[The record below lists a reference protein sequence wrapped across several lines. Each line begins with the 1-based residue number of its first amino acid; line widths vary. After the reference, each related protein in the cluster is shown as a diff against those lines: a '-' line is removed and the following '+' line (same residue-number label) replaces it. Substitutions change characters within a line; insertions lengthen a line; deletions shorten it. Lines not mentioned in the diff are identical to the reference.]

1 MSGRQYDKEI
11 EVLSNAIVSSE
22 NRSRESTG
30 LLYTYA
36 LVSIGFGFMI
46 GWHVVGLFAPASPL
60 LSYGNITQA
69 LILCTIGV
77 GATAI
82 SYLVCARFASYFPS
96 HCLWF
101 TIAATLCSQAVVVCA
116 FAHSFYDIPIAIDI
130 IAWILFGYSKAAI
143 CLGWSVYLS
152 SLPSKHTGIAVGIGG
167 VLGSVLY
174 FFVFTAMPPSFSLVG
189 TALLPIASL
198 AMLLL
203 LFKGAPDG
211 KLLIGD
217 DYNRPASALSN
228 SAALSNGAHGIVYG
242 FITSYVCLIGP
253 CAAAITGLS
262 GIIGCF
268 FVAVL
273 MKLAPKMDFDN
284 GIVQRIAQ
292 PLVVIGLLLMPM
304 SDGPFLIFCGCLVTI
319 ALAFVNIAT
328 WGTVAMENYEFH
340 LQPILRFAARQ
351 APLWVGFTV
360 GAIITTLLSMATY
373 ATSRPLGIIAVVL
386 VAFVIVSFSC
396 YSGNDSV
403 EKGYLEAII
412 TIDEVPDEPPVNHPS
427 FDERCAEVCATY
439 GLSPRES
446 EVFNLLAR
454 GRNAKIIQEELCV
467 SASTA
472 KTHIY
477 RIYRKMGINSQQLL
491 IDAVEGKRDPSAL
504 H

>member
-1 MSGRQYDKEI
+1 M
-11 EVLSNAIVSSE
+11 LSNAIVSSE
-22 NRSRESTG
+22 DRSRESTD
-30 LLYTYA
+30 LFYTCV

-46 GWHVVGLFAPASPL
+46 GWHIIGLFAPASPL
-60 LSYGNITQA
+60 LSYDNITQA
-69 LILCTIGV
+69 LILCTIGM

-82 SYLVCARFASYFPS
+82 SYLVCARFAAYVLS
-96 HCLWF
+96 HCLRF
-101 TIAATLCSQAVVVCA
+101 IIVATLCSQVVVVCA
-116 FAHSFYDIPIAIDI
+116 LVHSFYDVPVAIDI

-174 FFVFTAMPPSFSLVG
+174 FFVFTTTPSSFSLVG
-189 TALLPIASL
+189 MALLPIASL
-198 AMLLL
+198 VMFLL
-203 LFKGAPDG
+203 LFRGAPDE
-211 KLLIGD
+211 KLLVDD
-217 DYNRPASALSN
+217 DYNRPISALSN
-228 SAALSNGAHGIVYG
+228 SAALSNGAHGAVYG

-253 CAAAITGLS
+253 HAAAITGFS
-262 GIIGCF
+262 GIIGCS
-268 FVAVL
+268 FVVV
-273 MKLAPKMDFDN
+273 MMRLAPKMDFDN

-340 LQPILRFAARQ
+340 LQPILRFAIRQ
-351 APLWVGFTV
+351 APLWVGFTG
-360 GAIITTLLSMATY
+360 GAIITTMLSMTAHT
-373 ATSRPLGIIAVVL
+373 TTKSLGIVAIVL

-412 TIDEVPDEPPVNHPS
+412 TIDEVPDEPSTNHPS
-427 FDERCAEVCATY
+427 FNERCAEVCTTY

-446 EVFNLLAR
+446 EVFDLLAR

-491 IDAVEGKRDPSAL
+491 IDTVESRSNPSAL
-504 H
+504 R